1 MFMFGGTGGSHIKVG
16 VYTASTPT
24 QGFLPKPLY
33 GRIENHCFTGD
44 PPMARPKSL
53 AKMSIEALI
62 DLRDSITATLSAQA
76 AELQKQLSRLTGTGD
91 SGANGARRGRK
102 PGRPRGSAL
111 KGRKVPAKYRSRKD
125 PKLTWAGRGATP
137 RWMRDEMKAGKL
149 KKEAFLIK

>member
-1 MFMFGGTGGSHIKVG
+1 
-16 VYTASTPT
+16 
-24 QGFLPKPLY
+24 
-33 GRIENHCFTGD
+33 
-44 PPMARPKSL
+44 MARPKNL
-53 AKMSIEALI
+53 AKMSLEALI

-76 AELQKQLSRLTGTGD
+76 AELQKQLSRLTGSGDGTG
-91 SGANGARRGRK
+91 GGRRGRK

-137 RWMRDEMKAGKL
+137 RWMREEMKAGKL